1 MRNQL
6 MYETKTDA
14 KVRGFLAHSKKNA
27 RFLSELLRQGRQSG
41 GRSWVPLILLPK
53 PNKKGSRFDSRF
65 FLSQKKIKDQSLRL
79 CDHREFMIIFRTV

>member
-27 RFLSELLRQGRQSG
+27 RFLSELLRQGWCFATDQEM
-41 GRSWVPLILLPK
+41 
-53 PNKKGSRFDSRF
+53 KGCECRIRA
-65 FLSQKKIKDQSLRL
+65 
-79 CDHREFMIIFRTV
+79 